1 MNKFNCFI
9 TFDLDYVNYTSDTSN
24 SRVNEFKIVEDKL
37 LPYLEKENIKA
48 TWFIRIDKKIEND
61 FGEPDF
67 LFKKHSETIEKL
79 KSLGHKIGWHPH
91 NYVLKDG
98 KWIQNSDEQEVL
110 EELNYLLPIVKK
122 YNLDIVRVG
131 WGYQTNKT
139 MKFFNDNGFKID
151 SSCMARPRYSFDMS
165 IKDWEISTNKIYYPS
180 KNDYRV
186 QTNDNLSILEV
197 PMTTIDMS
205 VSTDTEKVKRYINLA
220 FYNKIMKEPL
230 ANWIENNNYLITIT
244 HPYEIYKNE
253 KNHHIISFDF
263 NEFIKN
269 IEFIK
274 NEVLKKERQVEFI
287 TLDEFLND

>member
-1 MNKFNCFI
+1 MNSFKVYI
-9 TFDLDYVNYTSDTSN
+9 TFDLDYINYTSGSWDS
-24 SRVNEFKIVEDKL
+24 VDEFKIVEDEI
-37 LPYLEKENIKA
+37 LPYLEKEKIKA
-48 TWFIRIDKKIEND
+48 TWFIRIDKRIEYD
-61 FGEPDF
+61 FGSPDF
-67 LFKKHSETIEKL
+67 LFIKHKDTIERL
-79 KSLGHKIGWHPH
+79 KRLGHKIGWHPH
-91 NYVLKDG
+91 SYILKNDT
-98 KWIQNSDEQEVL
+98 WVQNSKETDVL
-110 EELNYLLPIVKK
+110 EELDYLLPFVQK

-139 MKFFNDNGFKID
+139 MKFFNDNGFKLD

-165 IKDWEISTNKIYYPS
+165 IKDWEISTNRIYYPS

-220 FYNKIMKEPL
+220 FYNKIMKGPL
-230 ANWIENNNYLITIT
+230 ANWIENNDYLITIT

-253 KNHHIISFDF
+253 NNHHIISFDF

-274 NEVLKKERQVEFI
+274 NEVLKNNKQLVFSSLEEFK
-287 TLDEFLND
+287 